1 MIKSIEFYFDFSSP
15 YSYIAYKEIKRLEK
29 NNSFKIRY
37 MPIFLGGL
45 HNAAGIT
52 AAAFIKLKSKYMMED
67 TKLICEKKNIKFIF
81 NSYFPIKT
89 VNFMRGVIISEE
101 DNSEKV
107 YIERVFNAIWKDG
120 LNMNDPIVINKVL
133 KNIDLNPEK
142 FLAKATN
149 QKVKDKLKVLTEN
162 ALEKGIFGAP
172 TFLVNKKIFWGQD
185 RLSYA
190 VEEVK
195 KLK

>member
-1 MIKSIEFYFDFSSP
+1 
-15 YSYIAYKEIKRLEK
+15 
-29 NNSFKIRY
+29 
-37 MPIFLGGL
+37 
-45 HNAAGIT
+45 
-52 AAAFIKLKSKYMMED
+52 
-67 TKLICEKKNIKFIF
+67 
-81 NSYFPIKT
+81 
-89 VNFMRGVIISEE
+89 
-101 DNSEKV
+101 
-107 YIERVFNAIWKDG
+107 
-120 LNMNDPIVINKVL
+120 MNDPIVINKVL

-149 QKVKDKLKVLTEN
+149 QKVKDRLKVLTEN

-195 KLK
+195 KLKWKKLIPIKKIHY